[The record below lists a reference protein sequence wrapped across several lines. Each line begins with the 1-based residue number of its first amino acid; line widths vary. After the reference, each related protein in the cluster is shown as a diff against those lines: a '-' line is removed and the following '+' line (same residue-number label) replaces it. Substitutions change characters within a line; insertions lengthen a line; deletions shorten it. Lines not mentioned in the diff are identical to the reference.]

1 VNASRRRWRAHAGRE
16 ASSPAQPGAGG
27 PRRARSRAL
36 RRGSGPLPSRAATLG
51 QPASRRVLVVSASL
65 GAGHDG
71 AAAELARRL
80 EALGVAVEVRD
91 FVTASFWAGPLIRSV
106 FEWQLRS
113 APWAYELTF
122 DLWNRVRPLVPPV
135 RWLLDRAFGRRLEA
149 WVAAMDATLVVSTYP
164 LATVVLGRRRRKGRL
179 GIPVVSFLTDI
190 GVHPLCV
197 DRGVDL
203 HLCVHLSSARQVATL
218 VGGRAGWTGP
228 MVRPEFADRSLGKDD
243 ARRRFGIAED
253 ARAALVV
260 AGSWG
265 VGEVD
270 AAVDDLAQ
278 AGWLPVVVC
287 GRNEALATRLR
298 RRNDAVAIGW
308 CDDMPSCMRATDVLV
323 QNAGGLTAMEAF
335 AAGLPV
341 VTYRPI
347 PGHGRL
353 NAKLLDEA
361 GIARWVRDPTGL
373 GDALEH
379 LVGGAGALQAHRAR
393 RLFAQD
399 PGEIVAVAADS
410 RSQEDAIQA
419 AWDLIEPARTV
430 VDATRGARSGARA
443 GTGRAVL
450 RNLRRLGGVAVAT
463 VLVYAGMNVGASVAS
478 AYGLDA
484 LRPRRSST
492 SAYLAVRLGVAD
504 LSSPAVSRA
513 LAEDGITAVVD
524 GQVARADPAGLAAL
538 ARSGVG
544 IANGGWSGDN
554 DVHVLG
560 MSNEVSGPAD
570 LLETATGFRPRLF
583 VPSQGLNIVDL
594 TSAELDHERIV
605 RDVVNFPTR
614 GRVPIR
620 PGSVYVVNGIRLP
633 PATLVAELQALVATF
648 NERRIPT
655 QPLNALA

>member
-1 VNASRRRWRAHAGRE
+1 MDASH
-16 ASSPAQPGAGG
+16 
-27 PRRARSRAL
+27 
-36 RRGSGPLPSRAATLG
+36 
-51 QPASRRVLVVSASL
+51 
-65 GAGHDG
+65 
-71 AAAELARRL
+71 
-80 EALGVAVEVRD
+80 
-91 FVTASFWAGPLIRSV
+91 WAGPLIRSV

-122 DLWNRVRPLVPPV
+122 DLWNRVGPLVPPV
-135 RWLLDRAFGRRLEA
+135 RWLLDRAFGARLEA
-149 WVAAMDATLVVSTYP
+149 WAASMDATLVVSTYP
-164 LATVVLGRRRRKGRL
+164 LATVVLGRLRRRGRL
-179 GIPVVSFLTDI
+179 GVPVVSFLTDM

-203 HLCVHLSSARQVATL
+203 HLCVHLCSARQVASL

-228 MVRPEFADRSLGKDD
+228 MVRPEFADRSLTRGE

-265 VGEVD
+265 VGEVE
-270 AAVDDLAQ
+270 AAVDDLAR

-287 GRNEALATRLR
+287 GRNEGLATRLR
-298 RRNDAVAIGW
+298 RRDDAVVIGW
-308 CDDMPSCMRATDVLV
+308 CDDMPSCMRAADVLV

-353 NAKLLDEA
+353 NAQLLDDA
-361 GIARWVRDPTGL
+361 GIACWVRSPADL

-379 LVGGAGALQAHRAR
+379 LAGGAGALQSHRAR
-393 RLFAQD
+393 RVFAQD
-399 PGEIVAVAADS
+399 PAEIVAVAADS
-410 RSQEDAIQA
+410 RSQDDAIQS

-430 VDATRGARSGARA
+430 VDPARRAPAGAARGAR
-443 GTGRAVL
+443 RAVA
-450 RNLRRLGGVAVAT
+450 RSLRRLGGVAVAS

-484 LRPRRSST
+484 LRPSRSTS
-492 SAYLAVRLGVAD
+492 SAYLAVRLGAGEVA
-504 LSSPAVSRA
+504 SPLVART
-513 LAEDGITAVVD
+513 LAEDGFTAVVD
-524 GQVARADPAGLAAL
+524 GQVARADPAAVAAL
-538 ARSGVG
+538 AHSGVG
-544 IANGGWSGDN
+544 IANGGWSGDD

-560 MSNEVSGPAD
+560 VSNEVSGPAD
-570 LLETATGFRPRLF
+570 LLEAATGSRPRLF

-605 RDVVNFPTR
+605 RDVVNFPAH
-614 GRVPIR
+614 GSVAIH
-620 PGSVYVVNGIRLP
+620 PGAVYVVDGARLP
-633 PATLVAELQALVATF
+633 PATLVADLQALVASF

-655 QPLNALA
+655 QPLTALA